1 MYVKTYLRKIMFK
14 VSHKTLIVISGSM
27 WIGIGVFLLQ
37 LGLGFLMDAVQSLL
51 LQADEGYPLMSQ
63 LSVLG
68 EVKIAALVLV
78 LLSLI
83 TGFFKGR
90 MVLKK
95 TVMRNLLRI
104 KNFPDPTSLLN
115 MYSKGNLFLIVGM
128 MGLGVLMRLSGI
140 SSDVRAFIDIAVG
153 SALIQG
159 GVYYLR
165 SALPRM
171 EHI

>member
-1 MYVKTYLRKIMFK
+1 MFK

-63 LSVLG
+63 LSALG

-104 KNFPDPTSLLN
+104 KNFQI
-115 MYSKGNLFLIVGM
+115 G
-128 MGLGVLMRLSGI
+128 
-140 SSDVRAFIDIAVG
+140 RAHV
-153 SALIQG
+153 
-159 GVYYLR
+159 
-165 SALPRM
+165 
-171 EHI
+171 